1 MLLLQF
7 AWGHAMWGWEA
18 SDARASGVAY
28 WALHLL
34 PAGLLFSALDPW
46 PDAFYAALRIVVCVA
61 AAGIAF
67 LVYRRDRRVSFW
79 LVVFGIVAV
88 ISNPFVP
95 LITPGEFWITYIA
108 LAALFLAHLAATRTP
123 EGN

>member
-1 MLLLQF
+1 MLLLQI
-7 AWGHAMWGWEA
+7 AWGRAMWGWEA
-18 SDARASGVAY
+18 SDARASGVIY

-46 PDAFYAALRIVVCVA
+46 PEAFYAATRTVVCA
-61 AAGIAF
+61 AAVGVAF
-67 LVYRRDRRVSFW
+67 LIYRRDHRASYW
-79 LVVFGIVAV
+79 LVAFGMTAI

-95 LITPGEFWITYIA
+95 LIVRGQVWIAYVS
-108 LAALFLAHLAATRTP
+108 LAALFLTHLAATRTP